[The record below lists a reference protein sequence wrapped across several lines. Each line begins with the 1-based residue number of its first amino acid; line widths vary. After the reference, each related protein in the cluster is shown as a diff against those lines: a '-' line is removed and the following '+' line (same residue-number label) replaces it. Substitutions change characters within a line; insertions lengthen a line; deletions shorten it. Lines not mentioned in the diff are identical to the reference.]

1 MNSREQILH
10 DLRKSAPPV
19 VPLPSIPTGI
29 IYPDRVKQ
37 FEDMFNSVGGK
48 CSRVPDAA
56 ALQEELAKL
65 EVYAKAKIVASLV
78 SGIESRGIDPMTIA
92 DPHDLAALD
101 VAILPAQFGVAEN
114 GAVWIP
120 GSTLGPERAIFV
132 IAQYVVLVLSASEI
146 VSNMHQAYERV
157 QIERP
162 GFGLFLCGPSKTA
175 DIEQSLVIGA
185 HGARSCNLF
194 LIGKPS

>member
-10 DLRKSAPPV
+10 DLRKSAPQV
-19 VPLPSIPTGI
+19 VPLPPIPTGI
-29 IYPDRVKQ
+29 IYPDPVKQ
-37 FEDMFNSVGGK
+37 FEEMFNSVGGH
-48 CSRVPDAA
+48 CHRVPDAA
-56 ALQEELAKL
+56 ALREELAQL
-65 EVYAKAKIVASLV
+65 EVYANASIVASLV
-78 SGIESRGIDPMTIA
+78 PGIESRGIDPMSVN
-92 DPHDLAALD
+92 DPHHLADVD

-132 IAQYVVLVLSASEI
+132 IAQYIVLVLSASQI
-146 VSNMHQAYERV
+146 VSNMHQAYDRV
-157 QIERP
+157 QIEHP

-194 LIGKPS
+194 LVRT

>member
-10 DLRKSAPPV
+10 DLRKNAPPP
-19 VPLPSIPTGI
+19 VPLPAMPSGI
-29 IYPDRVKQ
+29 IYPDPVQQ
-37 FEDMFNSVGGK
+37 FENMFTSVGGK
-48 CSRVPDAA
+48 CIRVPDPA
-56 ALQEELAKL
+56 ALHNELAKL
-65 EVYAKAKIVASLV
+65 EVYAKAKTVASLV
-78 SGIESRGIDPMTIA
+78 VGFDSRGIDPLTVT
-92 DPHDLAALD
+92 DPHDLAGVD
-101 VAILPAQFGVAEN
+101 VAILPAEFGVAEN

-120 GSTLGPERAIFV
+120 GSKMGPERAIFV
-132 IAQYVVLVLSASEI
+132 IAQYVVLILSASQI
-146 VSNMHQAYERV
+146 VSNMHQAYDRV

-194 LIGKPS
+194 LVGG

>member
-10 DLRKSAPPV
+10 DLRKSAPQV

-29 IYPDRVKQ
+29 IYPDPVTQ
-37 FEDMFNSVGGK
+37 FEEMFTSVGGN
-48 CSRVPDAA
+48 CLRVPDNAS
-56 ALQEELAKL
+56 LLDQLAKL
-65 EVYAKAKIVASLV
+65 EIYVKAKIVASLV
-78 SGIESRGIDPMTIA
+78 PGIESRGIDPTAIT

-101 VAILPAQFGVAEN
+101 IAILPAEFGVAEN

-120 GSTLGPERAIFV
+120 GSTLGPERAVFV
-132 IAQYVVLVLSASEI
+132 IAQYVVLILSMSQI
-146 VSNMHQAYERV
+146 VSNMHQAYDRV

-194 LIGKPS
+194 LVGS

>member
-10 DLRKSAPPV
+10 DLRKSAPQA

-29 IYPDRVKQ
+29 IYPDPVTQ
-37 FEDMFNSVGGK
+37 FEEMFTSVGGN
-48 CSRVPDAA
+48 CLRVPDNT
-56 ALQEELAKL
+56 ALLDELAKL

-78 SGIESRGIDPMTIA
+78 PGIESRGMDPMAIT

-101 VAILPAQFGVAEN
+101 IAILPAEFGVAEN

-120 GSTLGPERAIFV
+120 GSTLGPERAVFV
-132 IAQYVVLVLSASEI
+132 IAQYVVLILSMSQI
-146 VSNMHQAYERV
+146 VSNMHQAYDRV

-194 LIGKPS
+194 LVGS